1 MQRKLFLLSGVAY
14 VVLALV
20 TVVGIGGSTPGSDAS
35 GEKLA
40 SFYADHALR
49 QGIGSFVLALAGLFV
64 VLFGVGLAGARTDT
78 AWRYV
83 LLVGTGLVS
92 AATILTAFV
101 HFALANGGDEKVA
114 PAAMQALNSLDANTW
129 VFFNT
134 AFGVLLLGAAGVLLT
149 GVASRWLGWTALVL
163 GVAMFIPFVDFFAL
177 LATLL
182 WIAVAGIVL
191 ARSEAGPAYIAAPGA
206 A

>member
-1 MQRKLFLLSGVAY
+1 MQRKLFLLSGVAF
-14 VVLALV
+14 VALVLV

-35 GEKLA
+35 GARVA
-40 SFYADHALR
+40 SFYDDHAVR
-49 QGIGSFVLALAGLFV
+49 QGIGSFVLALAALFV
-64 VLFGVGLAGARTDT
+64 VLFGVGLAMAADSS
-78 AWRYV
+78 AWRHV

-92 AATILTAFV
+92 AGAILTAFI
-101 HFALANGGDEKVA
+101 HFALSNGGDEKIS

-134 AFGVLLLGAAGVLLT
+134 AFGVMLLGAAGVILA
-149 GVASRWLGWTALVL
+149 GQASRWLGWTALVL
-163 GVAMFIPFVDFFAL
+163 GVAIFIPFVDFFAL

-191 ARSEAGPAYIAAPGA
+191 ARSEAGPAFIAAPGA
-206 A
+206 V